1 MQIITSTK
9 EIQSRC
15 DSLRAEGKT
24 IGLVPTLG
32 YLHEGH
38 LSLVRQACA
47 DNDIC
52 VVSIFVNPTQFGP
65 DEDYEE
71 YPRDPERDH
80 RLLKEL
86 DVDLVFE
93 PAPEEMYFPD
103 ASTVVEVKDD
113 LTKALCGASRPTHF
127 QGVTTVVAKLFNL
140 VKPHR
145 AYFGQKDAQQ
155 LIVIKRM
162 VRDLNFDTVVIG
174 MPTVREEDGLAVSS
188 RNKYL
193 SSEQR
198 EAATVLYRSLMLA
211 QKLIDEGERDAKT
224 VIRRMRGLIESEP
237 LAKIKPASGGLYI
250 DYVEIVDAHNLEKL
264 TKMEDDVLIA
274 LAVFVGDTRL
284 IDNVMLTVR
293 ETSLK

>member
-1 MQIITSTK
+1 MQVITSTK
-9 EIQSRC
+9 EIQSC
-15 DSLRAEGKT
+15 SDKLRAEGKI
-24 IGLVPTLG
+24 IGLVPTMG

-71 YPRDPERDH
+71 YPIDPKRDH
-80 RLLKEL
+80 CLLEEL

-93 PAPEEMYFPD
+93 PMPEEMYVSD
-103 ASTVVEVKDD
+103 ASTVVEVKGN

-155 LIVIKRM
+155 LIVVKRM
-162 VRDLNFDTVVIG
+162 VRDLNFDIDIVS
-174 MPTVREEDGLAVSS
+174 MPTVREGDGLAVSS

-193 SSEQR
+193 SSEER
-198 EAATVLYRSLMLA
+198 KVATVLYRSLSLA
-211 QKLIDEGERDAKT
+211 RKFIDEGERDAKT
-224 VIRRMRGLIESEP
+224 VIKQMRNLIEVE
-237 LAKIKPASGGLYI
+237 PASDRLYV

-264 TKMEDDVLIA
+264 AKIEGDVLIA
-274 LAVFVGDTRL
+274 LAVFIGDTRL
-284 IDNVMLTVR
+284 IDNVMLTIA
-293 ETSLK
+293 